1 MKTIWWDKNKKSVML
16 LDQTVLP
23 SKVEIRECRSGD
35 ELEEAIKSLR
45 IRGAPALEVA
55 GAFGVV
61 LACKEG
67 KNLHIAKRLPKTR
80 PTAVNLSRGV
90 GRAMNV
96 ARKGKTKN
104 EMFKLALK
112 EARKIMREDVRRNKL
127 IGKYGARLLRDGD
140 VVMTYCNAGRL
151 ACTDYGTALGV
162 IRTAIKEGKNI
173 KVVACETRP
182 LLQGSRLT
190 VWELLEDG
198 IDVMLITDNAGPW
211 IIRKGIVDK
220 IVVGADRITKDA
232 VFNKIGTYS
241 LALAAFEHG
250 IPFYVAAP
258 LSTFDF
264 ERREKDVKVE
274 ERDGDEVRYFSGT
287 QVAPSKVKVYN
298 PAFDA
303 TPLDKVSAIITEK
316 GLIYP

>member
-1 MKTIWWDKNKKSVML
+1 
-16 LDQTVLP
+16 
-23 SKVEIRECRSGD
+23 VE
-35 ELEEAIKSLR
+35 ELEEAIKSMR

-61 LACKEG
+61 LACMEKR
-67 KNLHIAKRLPKTR
+67 NLLHAAKRLLKTR
-80 PTAVNLSRGV
+80 PTAVNLSRGIE
-90 GRAMNV
+90 RAMNA
-96 ARKGKTKN
+96 ARGGKTRD
-104 EMFKLALK
+104 EMFELALK
-112 EARKIMREDVRRNKL
+112 EAGKIMREDARRNKL
-127 IGKYGARLLRDGD
+127 IGKYGAKLLRDGD

-162 IRTAIKEGKNI
+162 IRTAIKEGKNV

-190 VWELLEDG
+190 AWELLEEG
-198 IDVMLITDNAGPW
+198 IDVTLITDNAGPW
-211 IIRKGIVDK
+211 VIRKGMVDK

-241 LALAAFEHG
+241 LALAAFEHRL
-250 IPFYVAAP
+250 PFYVAAP

-264 ERREKDVKVE
+264 GREEKDVKVE
-274 ERDGDEVRYFSGT
+274 ERDGDEVRYFSGIP
-287 QVAPSKVKVYN
+287 VAPPVKVYN

-316 GLIYP
+316 GVIYPPYDSWS